1 MFWLLCLW
9 QTNPWGPGPVFFIVL
24 SFFILLFNWRKDS
37 ISQLR
42 PPGIYELFLRNVL
55 QKLTQGTSKES
66 QLQEGSCPIWLWW
79 SRAAFTGSMSWPHRA
94 TAVLQLTGPL
104 TCMWLMPDQSWS
116 GSQCGLCLYLFI
128 AIQAGHETLTSI
140 HVEPLI
146 FLAWLFGQPLW
157 GHMMSV
163 ASNLDLKDSL
173 LWDDATVALT

>member
-104 TCMWLMPDQSWS
+104 TCMWLNAWS
-116 GSQCGLCLYLFI
+116 ELIWIPVWALPLPLYCYPGWTWDFDIHSCGTPHFPRM
-128 AIQAGHETLTSI
+128 TLWPTPMRTHDECS
-140 HVEPLI
+140 
-146 FLAWLFGQPLW
+146 
-157 GHMMSV
+157 
-163 ASNLDLKDSL
+163 K
-173 LWDDATVALT
+173 